1 MTMCFPNAVMY
12 KCLLL
17 PLSLF
22 AHDNQTFKLK
32 MVNIPVKS
40 PHSLC
45 NHEFW
50 ATLSAPLKYLS
61 QRKQPTPL
69 CFMPKKEKSFM
80 EVWRNLSLK
89 RPFCCDW
96 VGTPQNFHVLPLARF
111 YLRAEMCLLC
121 AACRECKGEKFKLPL
136 SADTQCLLFNQEVCE
151 QKQASQCLTLVST
164 APPLSPPDPHHP
176 WQPVTLVRLPRPC
189 GWPWF

>member
-1 MTMCFPNAVMY
+1 MRFPNAVMY
-12 KCLLL
+12 KCILL

-40 PHSLC
+40 PRSLR

-80 EVWRNLSLK
+80 EV
-89 RPFCCDW
+89 
-96 VGTPQNFHVLPLARF
+96 
-111 YLRAEMCLLC
+111 
-121 AACRECKGEKFKLPL
+121 
-136 SADTQCLLFNQEVCE
+136 
-151 QKQASQCLTLVST
+151 
-164 APPLSPPDPHHP
+164 
-176 WQPVTLVRLPRPC
+176 
-189 GWPWF
+189 